1 MHTLLGLGWDEW
13 GSIVAIVTSICV
25 LANWILNKTVRI
37 PLNNLG
43 KRLSR
48 FTDESLKVRQQNA
61 DTMNAIENRVI
72 KVEGRLDG
80 HDIEFKH
87 LYEKEAKGNEKI
99 SFKNADGSLNGKLIA
114 GIISLLI
121 VLIQQVL
128 AMFGIKFT
136 GDWSAIVAVINTV
149 LTILGMLGVITDVQ
163 TVPAPTV
170 DSKEESQVEAAA
182 NKVADEVP
190 APTSA
195 VATVDSSAS
204 SDTETAS
211 ESASQ
216 AAK

>member
-1 MHTLLGLGWDEW
+1 M
-13 GSIVAIVTSICV
+13 
-25 LANWILNKTVRI
+25 K
-37 PLNNLG
+37 
-43 KRLSR
+43 
-48 FTDESLKVRQQNA
+48 
-61 DTMNAIENRVI
+61 
-72 KVEGRLDG
+72 
-80 HDIEFKH
+80 
-87 LYEKEAKGNEKI
+87 KI

-121 VLIQQVL
+121 VLIQQIF

-163 TVPAPTV
+163 TVSAPTV
-170 DSKEESQVEAAA
+170 DNKEESQVEAAA
-182 NKVADEVP
+182 NKVADE
-190 APTSA
+190 AQTPTST
-195 VATVDSSAS
+195 VAAVDSSAS

>member
-1 MHTLLGLGWDEW
+1 M
-13 GSIVAIVTSICV
+13 
-25 LANWILNKTVRI
+25 K
-37 PLNNLG
+37 
-43 KRLSR
+43 
-48 FTDESLKVRQQNA
+48 
-61 DTMNAIENRVI
+61 
-72 KVEGRLDG
+72 
-80 HDIEFKH
+80 
-87 LYEKEAKGNEKI
+87 KI

-128 AMFGIKFT
+128 AVFGIKFA

-163 TVPAPTV
+163 TVTAPTV
-170 DSKEESQVEAAA
+170 DGDEESQVEATA
-182 NKVADEVP
+182 NKVADE
-190 APTSA
+190 AQTPTST
-195 VATVDSSAS
+195 VAAMNSSAS

>member
-1 MHTLLGLGWDEW
+1 M
-13 GSIVAIVTSICV
+13 
-25 LANWILNKTVRI
+25 K
-37 PLNNLG
+37 
-43 KRLSR
+43 
-48 FTDESLKVRQQNA
+48 
-61 DTMNAIENRVI
+61 
-72 KVEGRLDG
+72 
-80 HDIEFKH
+80 
-87 LYEKEAKGNEKI
+87 KI

-128 AMFGIKFT
+128 AVFGIKFA

-163 TVPAPTV
+163 TVSAPTV
-170 DSKEESQVEAAA
+170 DNKEESQVEAAA
-182 NKVADEVP
+182 NKVADEVQGP
-190 APTSA
+190 ASTVA
-195 VATVDSSAS
+195 VVNSSAS